1 MAFVHPI
8 GDLMLSDPFL
18 VILCLILLVM
28 LVQLWSVQRVEKRSR
43 IHEAHLQVLLA
54 AKDSTV
60 TVFSTVAQAFSR
72 IDNLLVEKGVSDKL
86 ILSDLIVRN
95 VQENK
100 TTTDALPSVQ

>member
-1 MAFVHPI
+1 
-8 GDLMLSDPFL
+8 MLSDPFL